1 MTYAE
6 NITMLRNSLQLT
18 RKEVADKLGI
28 TVQAYSA
35 YEAGVREPRR
45 ENILKLADIF
55 GVTTDVL
62 LLHDSITYERVKAKL
77 AQFGTIFI
85 TELENGLTKVKITL
99 PSDYPF
105 EPAVIMNRN
114 DLVDIYKRNINNPLG
129 LENAFR
135 SSIIYE
141 YAQTVFLE
149 NPQLGTV
156 NRILGLEE
164 PKYDP
169 NEDIDYA
176 AFGVEP
182 K

>member
-6 NITMLRNSLQLT
+6 NITRLRNSLQLT

-45 ENILKLADIF
+45 ENVLKLADIF

-62 LLHDSITYERVKAKL
+62 LMHNGITYENAKAKL
-77 AQFGTIFI
+77 SEFGSIFI
-85 TELENGLTKVKITL
+85 TDLENGLTKVKVTL

-105 EPAVIMNRN
+105 EPAVIMRRD
-114 DLVDIYKRNINNPLG
+114 DLVDIYKRNTSNSLG

-149 NPQLGTV
+149 NPQLNTV
-156 NRILGLEE
+156 NRMQDLEE
-164 PKYDP
+164 PKVTS
-169 NEDIDYA
+169 EK
-176 AFGVEP
+176 VLTM
-182 K
+182 

>member
-1 MTYAE
+1 MTFAE
-6 NITMLRNSLQLT
+6 NISRLRASVQLS

-28 TVQAYSA
+28 TLQAYAA

-62 LLHDSITYERVKAKL
+62 LMHNSITYENAKAKL
-77 AQFGTIFI
+77 SEFGSIFI
-85 TELENGLTKVKITL
+85 TELEDGLTKIKVTL

-105 EPAVIMNRN
+105 EPAVIMSRN

-156 NRILGLEE
+156 NRMLDLEE

-176 AFGVEP
+176 AFGVES

>member
-1 MTYAE
+1 MTFAE
-6 NITMLRNSLQLT
+6 NISRLRASAQLS

-28 TVQAYSA
+28 TLQAYAA

-62 LLHDSITYERVKAKL
+62 LMHNSITYENAKVKL
-77 AQFGTIFI
+77 SEFGSIFI
-85 TELENGLTKVKITL
+85 TDLDNGLTNVKVTL

-105 EPAVIMNRN
+105 EPAVIMTRD
-114 DLVDIYKRNINNPLG
+114 DLVDIYKRNTNNPLG

-149 NPQLGTV
+149 NPQLSTV
-156 NRILGLEE
+156 NRMQDLEE
-164 PKYDP
+164 PVYT
-169 NEDIDYA
+169 ES
-176 AFGVEP
+176 P
-182 K
+182 KSTNK

>member
-6 NITMLRNSLQLT
+6 NITRLRNSVQLT

-45 ENILKLADIF
+45 ENVLKLADIF

-62 LLHDSITYERVKAKL
+62 LMHNSITYENAKANL
-77 AQFGTIFI
+77 AQFGSIFI
-85 TELENGLTKVKITL
+85 TDLENGLTKVKVTL

-105 EPAVIMNRN
+105 EPAVIMSR
-114 DLVDIYKRNINNPLG
+114 DELVDIYKRNTSNPLG

-149 NPQLGTV
+149 NPQLNTV
-156 NRILGLEE
+156 NRMQDLEE
-164 PKYDP
+164 PKVTS
-169 NEDIDYA
+169 EK
-176 AFGVEP
+176 VLTM
-182 K
+182 